1 MKYDKEKY
9 KIWNWKSP
17 VILHWIINP
26 GLVINELILGQTIPK
41 VMLIE
46 REGKK
51 PFYQRSLIPCPHCG
65 TMHNGLKWSSQ
76 NKTAFKNWFGYYC
89 DNCKEIIPIQRNLIS
104 LIILTLT
111 FPIWGWFRKT
121 LKQNW
126 LAKQSDRYK
135 NINLEIPEKKNPT
148 KNWLKSGL
156 FFGLFMYVSMIIIF
170 PLIKGE
176 EITQRNLLIGLP
188 FWLIGGLGW
197 GYMMKRWMNKKGK
210 ENKAHN
216 NV

>member
-9 KIWNWKSP
+9 KIWNWKNP

-26 GLVINELILGQTIPK
+26 GLVINELIFGQTIPK

-65 TMHNGLKWSSQ
+65 TMHSGLKWSMK

-89 DNCKEIIPIQRNLIS
+89 DNCKEIIPVQRNLTA
-104 LIILTLT
+104 LIILTVT
-111 FPIWGWFRKT
+111 FPIWGWFRKI

-126 LAKQSDRYK
+126 LDKQPDRYK
-135 NINLEIPEKKNPT
+135 NINLEIPEKKNST

-156 FFGLFMYVSMIIIF
+156 FFGIFMFVSVVIIY
-170 PLIKGE
+170 PLIKGS
-176 EITQRNLLIGLP
+176 EITSKSILIGIPL
-188 FWLIGGLGW
+188 WLICGLVW
-197 GYMMKRWMNKKGK
+197 GYTNKILMNKKGK
-210 ENKAHN
+210 ENKDHN